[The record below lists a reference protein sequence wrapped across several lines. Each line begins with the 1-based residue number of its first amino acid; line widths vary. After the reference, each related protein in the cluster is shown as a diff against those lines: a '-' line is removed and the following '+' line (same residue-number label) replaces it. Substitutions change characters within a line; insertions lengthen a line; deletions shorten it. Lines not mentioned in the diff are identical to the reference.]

1 MKNSIWDKMK
11 GFATP
16 YAADDDYD
24 DLDDKM
30 DDGFAEDEEVAPR
43 YSRRSAFDNNST
55 EYDAPEQK
63 TEPLGDSFTAPAA
76 SAPAASSYN
85 SGSFSSSSFSG
96 HVMNGTAGNKQ
107 QMVLAHPESFNEI
120 SGVAKNL
127 RLKKAVVL
135 NLEGVQHDVARRC
148 VDFLSGC
155 TFAVDG
161 SVKKIAESTYM
172 FCPNNME
179 VVGDLPSM
187 QAEADGVI

>member
-11 GFATP
+11 GFASP
-16 YAADDDYD
+16 YASDDDYD
-24 DLDDKM
+24 DLDDEM
-30 DDGFAEDEEVAPR
+30 DDGFPEEEEPAPR
-43 YSRRSAFDNNST
+43 YSRRSN
-55 EYDAPEQK
+55 YDAAPSSNNFDIPEQK
-63 TEPLGDSFTAPAA
+63 TEPLGDSF
-76 SAPAASSYN
+76 SAPAASTTTYN
-85 SGSFSSSSFSG
+85 SGSFSSASFSG
-96 HVMNGTAGNKQ
+96 HVMNGSAGNKQ
-107 QMVLAHPESFNEI
+107 QMVLARPTSFNDI
-120 SGVAKNL
+120 SGIAKNL

-161 SVKKIAESTYM
+161 SVKKIADSTYM

-187 QAEADGVI
+187 QAEADSVI

>member
-24 DLDDKM
+24 DLDDEM
-30 DDGFAEDEEVAPR
+30 DDGFPEEEEVAPR
-43 YSRRSAFDNNST
+43 YSRRSAFDTSST

-63 TEPLGDSFTAPAA
+63 TEPLGDSFAAA
-76 SAPAASSYN
+76 SAPAASSYS
-85 SGSFSSSSFSG
+85 SGSFSG
-96 HVMNGTAGNKQ
+96 HVMNGSAGNKQ
-107 QMVLAHPESFNEI
+107 QMVLSHPESFNEI
-120 SGVAKNL
+120 SGIAKNL
-127 RLKKAVVL
+127 RNKKAVVL

-161 SVKKIAESTYM
+161 SVKKIADSTYM

-187 QAEADGVI
+187 QAEADGVM